1 MASKVVKAK
10 AAEVKTAAKTVEVK
24 ETAKAAETTA
34 KAEAVVEKA
43 DEKKVEEKPAKK
55 APAKR
60 AAKAPAKKAT
70 KEEAKTEIV
79 LQFDAVEVSAAAIEE
94 KVKAQFVAEGHR
106 AGCIK
111 SLNIYVKPAE
121 YKAYYVINDKFDGFV
136 WLP

>member
-10 AAEVKTAAKTVEVK
+10 ATEVKTAEVKTEVAKESAKVAETAAKADAVVD
-24 ETAKAAETTA
+24 
-34 KAEAVVEKA
+34 KAEEKT
-43 DEKKVEEKPAKK
+43 AKK

-60 AAKAPAKKAT
+60 TAKTTAKKAV
-70 KEEAKTEIV
+70 KEEAKTEVV
-79 LQFDAVEVSAAAIEE
+79 LQYLTLEISAAGVEE

-111 SLNIYVKPAE
+111 TMSIYVKPEE
-121 YKAYYVINDKFDGFV
+121 YKAYYVINDKFEGFV